1 MNSIYLDNASTS
13 FPKAPGVGEAMARY
27 IEQVGVN
34 ISRGGYRDA
43 YCAEQVVLDTRERLG
58 ALFCAPDCKNIVF
71 TANVT
76 YAMNFLIK
84 GLLRPGDHVL
94 TSSMEHNAVMRPL
107 RQMEEERQIT
117 FSRIPCDEKGELQT
131 DQLEGMIKPNTR
143 AIIMTHASNVCGT
156 LLPIQQVGMIAKR
169 HNLLFVV
176 DAAQTAG
183 AFPID
188 IGAMNIDALGF
199 TGHKSLLGPQGIG
212 GFYVSDALSEMLTP
226 LISGGTGSISD
237 KEEVP
242 KFLPDR
248 FEPGTMNLPGIYGL
262 HAALGYVKQRG
273 IDDIRAQELK
283 LTKYLLEGFSAIP
296 AARIVGRRD
305 IVGRAPVVSLDFPE
319 YDNAEIA
326 YLLEEQFGV
335 QTRVG
340 LHCAPNAHKTLGT
353 FPQGTVRFSIGHAN
367 TIQDMEIAVE
377 AVQTVL
383 TRAEKIG

>member
-1 MNSIYLDNASTS
+1 MKPIYLDNASTS
-13 FPKAPGVGEAMARY
+13 FPKAPKVGKAMAYY

-34 ISRGGYRDA
+34 VSRGGYQDA
-43 YCAEQVVLDTRERLG
+43 YSAEQMVLDTRERL
-58 ALFCAPDCKNIVF
+58 AKLFCVPDCKNIVF
-71 TANVT
+71 TQNIT

-84 GLLRPGDHVL
+84 GLFRPGDHVL

-107 RQMEEERQIT
+107 RQMEEQGVA
-117 FSRIPCDEKGELQT
+117 FSRVPCNEKGELEIGM
-131 DQLEGMIKPNTR
+131 LEGMIKPNTR
-143 AIIMTHASNVCGT
+143 AIVMTHASNVCGT

-169 HNLLFVV
+169 HNLLFLV
-176 DAAQTAG
+176 DAAQSAG

-188 IGAMNIDALGF
+188 VEAMNIDALGF

-212 GFYVSDALSEMLTP
+212 GFYVSDALSESLTP
-226 LISGGTGSISD
+226 LVSGGTGSISD

-262 HAALGYVKQRG
+262 NAALRYLEENG
-273 IDDIRAQELK
+273 IADIRAYELK
-283 LTKYLLEGFSAIP
+283 LTKLLLEGFCEIGQ
-296 AARIVGRRD
+296 ARVLGRRD

-326 YLLEEQFGV
+326 YLLEEQFGI

-367 TIQDMEIAVE
+367 TIQDIET
-377 AVQTVL
+377 AVQAVKTVL
-383 TRAEKIG
+383 RQAEKLQ